1 MNMKLAG
8 RQNRNTYKIDGENI
22 LPKRP
27 LLRSTRKVNNI
38 KTTYFLQYSH
48 RMHTQCTQQ

>member
-1 MNMKLAG
+1 MNMQLADG
-8 RQNRNTYKIDGENI
+8 QNRNAYKIDGENI

-38 KTTYFLQYSH
+38 KIIYFFQ
-48 RMHTQCTQQ
+48 